1 MRFITTLIFMM
12 MIESVIAT
20 SIAALQVPVDLAAW
34 SQIGPSSNGDWN
46 VAADGKSVM
55 QTYNEKP
62 TIFASPDA
70 FSDKRIIGRVSVP
83 EEDDDWFGFVFGLKN
98 QNDFY
103 VLDWRQGTQ
112 IKAIPGFVFAHVTG
126 GLNVIP
132 WERHQQSS
140 QKYEVLWTLS
150 NVAWQD
156 NQTYEFT
163 MDYTATALHVDIKM
177 IVGNRAND
185 VLNFSIAGD
194 FPEGRFGFFGFSQKN
209 VTYQRVVTENICSGS
224 PIQPL
229 IVNLFTDNV
238 RIEELQTQ
246 RNPMILKI
254 ACSDMESVQR
264 VVRPPSSAT
273 LTEQKADLRFE
284 MDNAGAISAISLAN
298 VEQGLRIA
306 TIINADL
313 SNVHTGML
321 NNLTYQPLQPRD
333 RVVFPLSDVIVFRT
347 KLEDFFALQ
356 LESRRSIHSI
366 TLLSKH
372 FGSCPIDTLPTLPT
386 PNVSEVP
393 EPSSWLLLGSG
404 ILGLLA
410 ASRHIRKKY
419 EHDRKIYFRRK
430 I

>member
-1 MRFITTLIFMM
+1 MRFITTLIFTM
-12 MIESVIAT
+12 MIESVITT

-62 TIFASPDA
+62 TIFASPDT
-70 FSDKRIIGRVSVP
+70 FSDKRIVGRVSVP

-112 IKAIPGFVFAHVTG
+112 NKAIPGFVFAHVTG
-126 GLNVIP
+126 GLNAIP

-177 IVGNRAND
+177 IIGNRAND

-209 VTYQRVVTENICSGS
+209 VTYQRFVTENICSGS
-224 PIQPL
+224 PIQPF

-246 RNPMILKI
+246 RNPMMLKI
-254 ACSDMESVQR
+254 ACSDMESAQR
-264 VVRPPSSAT
+264 VVRPPSSAM

-284 MDNAGAISAISLAN
+284 MDNAGAISAISLTN
-298 VEQGLRIA
+298 VEPGLRVA
-306 TIINADL
+306 TL
-313 SNVHTGML
+313 SNMNLMNVHTGML
-321 NNLTYQPLQPRD
+321 NDLTYQTLQSGD
-333 RVVFPLSDVIVFRT
+333 RIVFNPADVVVFRT
-347 KLEDFFALQ
+347 RMEDFFVLQ
-356 LESRRSIHSI
+356 LESRRGIHSI
-366 TLLSKH
+366 TLLSKQ
-372 FGSCPIDTLPTLPT
+372 FEDCPIDTLPNLPT
-386 PNVSEVP
+386 PNISEVP
-393 EPSSWLLLGSG
+393 EPSSWLLFG
-404 ILGLLA
+404 IGVVGLFAVL
-410 ASRHIRKKY
+410 RRTRQKY
-419 EHDRKIYFRRK
+419 SHSLIKR
-430 I
+430 